1 MLAEKLKKSE
11 HYVVSH
17 DESINEVTRN
27 CQMDVLIRY
36 IDEDGKQVKLRYLDS
51 LFFGNFTNADL
62 FK

>member
-11 HYVVSH
+11 QYVVSH
-17 DESINEVTRN
+17 DESINEVTQN

-51 LFFGNFTNADL
+51 RFFVNSTNVDL